1 MFKEIKNY
9 SYIATVYYTE
19 VDNSFIE
26 DVFDFSSMIF
36 SKHFVIDTE
45 SDINEI
51 CNHLMKEYHVFPV
64 AVDIYFSD
72 MTIDSHYRVEQKY
85 NKMHFVKW

>member
-19 VDNSFIE
+19 VENSFIE
-26 DVFDFSSMIF
+26 DTFVNSMIF
-36 SKHFVIDTE
+36 SKRFFIDTG

-64 AVDIYFSD
+64 AADIYFSN
-72 MTIDSHYRVEQKY
+72 MTINNRYRVEQKY
-85 NKMHFVKW
+85 NKIHFVKW

>member
-19 VDNSFIE
+19 IVIE
-26 DVFDFSSMIF
+26 DTFDFGSMVF
-36 SKHFVIDTE
+36 SKRFVIDTE

-51 CNHLMKEYHVFPV
+51 CNYLMKEYHVFPV

-72 MTIDSHYRVEQKY
+72 MTLDSHYRVEQKY
-85 NKMHFVKW
+85 NKMHFIKW